1 MKTKMLATLLLASG
15 LCSSPGAV
23 QSQNPEHDEEP
34 AMMEPTLQ
42 PDREQALV
50 AYVQGRFNR
59 IRESVD
65 RDRAEARRYM
75 SPKLA
80 GWYEAE
86 FNPSVALAEFK
97 ACNDCEEFS
106 VTITRMRHELRE
118 DDDFGRNEYATNVS
132 YIEFVTVPLAPR
144 AAEPRSMAV
153 KLLWRPRLFIA
164 KGDVP
169 LEIDLEEM
177 LVRRTRVSM

>member
-1 MKTKMLATLLLASG
+1 MKILATLLLASG
-15 LCSSPGAV
+15 LCSAPGAALS
-23 QSQNPEHDEEP
+23 QSQEYDEEFV
-34 AMMEPTLQ
+34 MMEPALQ

-86 FNPSVALAEFK
+86 FNPQVALAEFK
-97 ACNDCEEFS
+97 ACNECEEPS

-118 DDDFGRNEYATNVS
+118 DDEFGRNDYATNIS
-132 YIEFVTVPLAPR
+132 YIEFVTVPLAPQD
-144 AAEPRSMAV
+144 AEPRSMAV
-153 KLLWRPRLFIA
+153 KLLWRPRLFIT

-169 LEIDLEEM
+169 LEMDLEEM